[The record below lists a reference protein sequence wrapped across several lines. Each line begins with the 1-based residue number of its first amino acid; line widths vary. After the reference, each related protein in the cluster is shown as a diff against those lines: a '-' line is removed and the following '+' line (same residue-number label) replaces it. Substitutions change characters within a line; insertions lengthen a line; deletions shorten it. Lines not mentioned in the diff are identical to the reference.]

1 MNQTISAICSI
12 PAAISRDMRVWA
24 KRRKREQRF
33 RRMQVSAAKQTG
45 ISAVEIFGCENAS
58 NIQTGNHPNLKSM
71 EAQNASKPTRTAV

>member
-45 ISAVEIFGCENAS
+45 ISAVEIFGCDS
-58 NIQTGNHPNLKSM
+58 SSRIQTGNHPNLKSM
-71 EAQNASKPTRTAV
+71 KVNDANANI

>member
-33 RRMQVSAAKQTG
+33 RRMQATSQLNPVDHLQF
-45 ISAVEIFGCENAS
+45 VFGFKNHPS
-58 NIQTGNHPNLKSM
+58 RIQTGNIPGLSALRPVKSKDG
-71 EAQNASKPTRTAV
+71 E